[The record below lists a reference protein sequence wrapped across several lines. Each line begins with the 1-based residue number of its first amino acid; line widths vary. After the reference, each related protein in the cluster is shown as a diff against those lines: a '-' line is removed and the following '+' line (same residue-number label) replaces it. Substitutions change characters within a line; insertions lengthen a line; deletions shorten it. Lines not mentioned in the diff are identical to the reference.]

1 MAVFEYKGLSAN
13 GQAIDGIL
21 DADSPKIARK
31 KLRATGIF
39 PTSIREQQQGV
50 LKGSG
55 LNAEIDFA
63 KYMEFVTKRDISI
76 TTKQLSTMLSASVP
90 MSEALT
96 ALVDQADKDKLKVI
110 LSKIKERV
118 NEGATLADAMAD
130 HPKVFNDLYVH
141 MIRAGEHAG
150 ALDIVLKRLS
160 TFQEGQVK
168 LQGQVFSALAYPVLM
183 GCVGTMVLMGMFM
196 GPIPQVRNIFESIG
210 GDVTL
215 PLSSRLVFF
224 IGDMLMAYWFLPPIF
239 LVLAFVV
246 FRRWVA
252 TEAGRERFDG
262 FKLKVPIFG
271 KVNRLV
277 GVTRFCRTMATLL
290 ASGVPIV
297 TALDIVRDVVGNV
310 KLAKAIEAARHNI
323 TEGQSVAVPLKQS
336 GEFPPLVT
344 HMIAIG
350 ERTGELE
357 PMLETVADSYEA
369 EVETTMT
376 ATTALLGPL
385 MILVIGGVVFVVA
398 LGLLQPMMQLT
409 QSLQM

>member
-1 MAVFEYKGLSAN
+1 MG
-13 GQAIDGIL
+13 
-21 DADSPKIARK
+21 
-31 KLRATGIF
+31 
-39 PTSIREQQQGV
+39 
-50 LKGSG
+50 
-55 LNAEIDFA
+55 
-63 KYMEFVTKRDISI
+63 
-76 TTKQLSTMLSASVP
+76 
-90 MSEALT
+90 
-96 ALVDQADKDKLKVI
+96 
-110 LSKIKERV
+110 
-118 NEGATLADAMAD
+118 D
-130 HPKVFNDLYVH
+130 HPKVFNELYVH

-150 ALDIVLKRLS
+150 ALETVLKRLS

-168 LQGQVFSALAYPVLM
+168 LQGQVLSALAYPVLM
-183 GCVGTMVLMGMFM
+183 GCVGTMILMGMFM

-210 GDVTL
+210 GDVPL
-215 PLSSRLVFF
+215 PLSSQVVFF
-224 IGDMLMAYWFLPPIF
+224 VGDMLLAYWFLPPIL
-239 LVLAFVV
+239 LVLSVIA

-262 FKLKVPIFG
+262 FKLRVPIFG

-310 KLAKAIEAARHNI
+310 KLAHAIEAARHNI
-323 TEGQSVAVPLKQS
+323 TEGQSVAAPLKQS
-336 GEFPPLVT
+336 GEFPPLLT

-369 EVETTMT
+369 EVEATMA

-385 MILVIGGVVFVVA
+385 MILLIGGVVFVVA